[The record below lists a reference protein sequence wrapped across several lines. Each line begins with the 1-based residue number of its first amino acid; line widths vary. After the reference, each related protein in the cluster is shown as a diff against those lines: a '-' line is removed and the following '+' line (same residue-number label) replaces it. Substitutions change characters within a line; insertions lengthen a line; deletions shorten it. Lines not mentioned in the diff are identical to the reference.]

1 MAFRKAKRI
10 IKRTKKFVK
19 KVNRH
24 PVTKGVASIAKIAQ
38 AVKLFNVEKTC
49 RYIIFRSKF

>member
-38 AVKLFNVEKTC
+38 AVKLFNVEKKR
-49 RYIIFRSKF
+49 RYIIFRFKF